1 MSRLIHKK
9 RTEAEKNGD
18 KDVKTQYGLMSSVV
32 YGKTMETLRNRIY
45 VTAGVAIEEFVGIKQ
60 RCIHICQII
69 IMTIKERRA

>member
-18 KDVKTQYGLMSSVV
+18 KDVKAQYGLMSNAV

-45 VTAGVAIEEFVGIKQ
+45 VKLVSSKKKKKSFKIDIQTKLFARYLKTKL
-60 RCIHICQII
+60 H
-69 IMTIKERRA
+69 